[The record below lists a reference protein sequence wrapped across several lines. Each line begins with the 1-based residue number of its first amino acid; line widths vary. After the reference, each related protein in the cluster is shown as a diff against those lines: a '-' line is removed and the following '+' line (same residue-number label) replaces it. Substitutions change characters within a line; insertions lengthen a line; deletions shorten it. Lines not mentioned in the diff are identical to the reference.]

1 MNTNSVR
8 LGLITALIFSLIFSL
23 SAQLTGCESPPPKL
37 SININECLSS
47 ESSTREGLRG
57 CQEQLATYTASSPA
71 GCFFVHVEG
80 TYPQVTTV
88 SRNAEGVLRPD
99 NLNMVLREGDR
110 FQTHLILFSA
120 TPVPITGC
128 EPYSTRLQDECREIG
143 QCLVKLHSTP
153 QTYEGEAV
161 NVSFL
166 SEGRCANTLGSTL
179 EGSEDIDG
187 VDNDCDGLVDEGR
200 GASTCEAGVGECAAE
215 GVFELSL
222 TGEEVCSAQVGV
234 SSPETCLDGTD
245 EDCDGRIDEGFEAI
259 GEACTPEGASG
270 PIGKLSCTGDRTRLR
285 CVPQDEADDIIC
297 DGVDSDRDGVIDE
310 DFIVRVEECPAGSC
324 SSVGYVRCV
333 EGAEVST
340 CQNTP
345 SNPTV
350 SEDLCDGV
358 DADCDGRVDEDAD
371 NTPLSCGEG
380 ICAQAG
386 RISCVRAEL
395 TEECMPALELSRDEL
410 CNGLDDDCDGIVDE
424 NVLNACGGCEVALLE
439 LCDGEDNDC
448 DGRVDEEFPL
458 LNQACT
464 IGSGACGVQ
473 GVYQCSADPS
483 QPPECVT
490 DDPLPPTPRE
500 LCDGVDN
507 DCDGRVDEQ
516 VEGVGDECSVGQG
529 ECQRSGVKQC
539 RPDQGQDLMGLVCSA
554 TEGEPQEESNNNLDD
569 DCDGVVDEDFEVCD
583 ALDNDGDTRV
593 DEGLPDCPNELRS
606 LFQISLGPT
615 RGASA
620 QNGLLLNERYQLFQR
635 SNTLTPQM
643 GDQLFLSVTLN
654 PNANAGWHTW
664 VQDHNCHVSLS
675 WAESGDQYL
684 NMNPITCQPS
694 NVGST
699 QCINASLSLAVTRSV
714 NLTITPKNYAFGFA
728 CEIDKTNDLET
739 TQYAYLH
746 DHLSFEVAR
755 SRANDGAT
763 MPNVTTCGLVSSVDD
778 CDQIACGDNMNVDM
792 SVSTPSGELTVLGE
806 VFDVQD
812 MDEPCAA
819 LYFKVGAR

>member
-8 LGLITALIFSLIFSL
+8 LGLITSLIFSL

-47 ESSTREGLRG
+47 EPSTREGLRG

-128 EPYSTRLQDECREIG
+128 EPYSARLQDECREIG
-143 QCLVKLHSTP
+143 QCLVKLYSTP

-200 GASTCEAGVGECAAE
+200 GASTCEAGIGECAAE
-215 GVFELSL
+215 GVLELSL

-234 SSPETCLDGTD
+234 SSLETCLDGTD
-245 EDCDGRIDEGFEAI
+245 EDCDGRVDEEFEAI
-259 GEACTPEGASG
+259 GEACKPEGASG

-297 DGVDSDRDGVIDE
+297 DGVDSDRDGAIDE

-324 SSVGYVRCV
+324 SSVGYMRCV

-345 SNPTV
+345 SNPMV
-350 SEDLCDGV
+350 REDLCDGV

-380 ICAQAG
+380 ICAQEG
-386 RISCVRAEL
+386 RIACVRTEL
-395 TEECMPALELSRDEL
+395 VEQCTPALELRRDEL
-410 CNGLDDDCDGIVDE
+410 CNGLDDDCDGLVDE
-424 NVLNACGGCEVALLE
+424 NVFNACGGCGVTPPE

-448 DGRVDEEFPL
+448 DGEVDEDFPL

-464 IGSGACGVQ
+464 IGNGACGVQ

-483 QPPECVT
+483 LPPECVT
-490 DDPLPPTPRE
+490 DTPLPPTPPE

-516 VEGVGDECSVGQG
+516 VEGVGDACSVGIG

-539 RPDQGQDLMGLVCSA
+539 RPNQAQGLVALVCSVA
-554 TEGEPQEESNNNLDD
+554 PGEPQEESNNSLDD
-569 DCDGVVDEDFEVCD
+569 DCDGVVDEGFGPEVCD
-583 ALDNDGDTRV
+583 ALDNDGDDHV
-593 DEGLPDCPNELRS
+593 DEGLMDCPNELRS
-606 LFQISLGPT
+606 LFQISVGPT
-615 RGASA
+615 RGNGV
-620 QNGLLLNERYQLFQR
+620 QNSILLNELYQLFQP

-643 GDQLFLSVTLN
+643 GDQLFLSVTLL
-654 PNANAGWHTW
+654 PNANAGWRTW
-664 VQDHNCHVSLS
+664 VQNHNCHVSLS
-675 WAESGDQYL
+675 WAESGSQYRSV
-684 NMNPITCQPS
+684 NPITCQLS
-694 NVGST
+694 NNMGFS
-699 QCINASLSLAVTRSV
+699 QCISASLSLAVTRSV
-714 NLTITPKNYAFGFA
+714 SLMITPKDYAFGFA
-728 CEIDKTNDLET
+728 CEIDTTNDLEV
-739 TQYAYLH
+739 TQYEYLH

-755 SRANDGAT
+755 SPANHDIN
-763 MPNVTTCGLVSSVDD
+763 MPNVTNCGLASSVAA
-778 CDQIACGDNMNVDM
+778 CDQIECGGNTNVDM
-792 SVSTPSGELTVLGE
+792 SVSTPSGERTALGE
-806 VFDVQD
+806 LFDVRD
-812 MDEPCAA
+812 LDEPCAA
-819 LYFKVGAR
+819 LYFRVGERL